1 LREKWIPW
9 QIRAGIS
16 LFVNKIY
23 WPGAYGVFIGID
35 AAIWHLTWIA
45 GTLFLVVSIAVWGG
59 IGSNLPKWNAIQQV
73 SQWQLHVLL
82 AGTGIPA
89 ELVKS
94 LTDEDMHAIAGS
106 GGTVKDG
113 VIEIQGDHC
122 EKVQATLTEM
132 GYRSNALED
141 NYSSQGRYSRNFGSE
156 CSTAS
161 RPAATNVR
169 PSENWR
175 SETRCNFGRMTT
187 SASRILCI
195 PMVAI
200 ARS

>member
-1 LREKWIPW
+1 LPEKWIPW

-94 LTDEDMHAIAGS
+94 LTDEVCTQLPA
-106 GGTVKDG
+106 
-113 VIEIQGDHC
+113 
-122 EKVQATLTEM
+122 
-132 GYRSNALED
+132 
-141 NYSSQGRYSRNFGSE
+141 
-156 CSTAS
+156 
-161 RPAATNVR
+161 PAA
-169 PSENWR
+169 PSK
-175 SETRCNFGRMTT
+175 M
-187 SASRILCI
+187 A
-195 PMVAI
+195 
-200 ARS
+200 